1 MAADR
6 EESKNNQVEDRHS
19 GDTWVIK
26 WTIYNKLSGPIA
38 EKDVKKGEN
47 DLNTFVCLFF
57 KYMGLRWVKRANIG
71 PPAVLNKSTIKT
83 SSFIHQIINEMSRT
97 NSARQ
102 YNHLL
107 YRNTECTSL
116 ASYAAPQKTMHKIS

>member
-38 EKDVKKGEN
+38 EKTSKKVKMI
-47 DLNTFVCLFF
+47 CLFF

-97 NSARQ
+97 SSARQ

-107 YRNTECTSL
+107 YRKTECTSL
-116 ASYAAPQKTMHKIS
+116 ASYAALQKTMHKIS

>member
-1 MAADR
+1 MI
-6 EESKNNQVEDRHS
+6 Q
-19 GDTWVIK
+19 I
-26 WTIYNKLSGPIA
+26 L
-38 EKDVKKGEN
+38 
-47 DLNTFVCLFF
+47 LFVCFLSTWA
-57 KYMGLRWVKRANIG
+57 YDESREQTSDDRAR